1 MNITSHYPNVSL
13 NTSNPSTDMAR
24 RDNQRRELIEPVK
37 ELSKGPAE
45 KPVASDDKQKQ
56 QAINGGNN
64 GGVQRAGQDTE
75 LPQAVTGRNSDAE
88 QDSEQ
93 GSNPEDSSRSQQ
105 QAERQQEQAEQQELR
120 ELRARDREVRTHEQ
134 AHAAIGGQYASAPTY
149 TYERGPDG
157 NQYAVGGEV
166 QIDLSEIP
174 GDPQA
179 TVQKMQQVRAA
190 ALAPA
195 EPSAADRRIAAD
207 ASRRMLAARAEMA
220 KEAISRS
227 NEPGAPQRFFADQE
241 AEQQIRV
248 PDSSSNALPQT
259 ESETLQRR
267 SQVISGFYQQ
277 ATTPQQSTLRQQA

>member
-13 NTSNPSTDMAR
+13 NTSNPSTEMAR

-56 QAINGGNN
+56 QS
-64 GGVQRAGQDTE
+64 VVAGSTNLSQGANQDTE
-75 LPQAVTGRNSDAE
+75 LPQAIRGRNSDTERDAE
-88 QDSEQ
+88 QENNSD
-93 GSNPEDSSRSQQ
+93 RSGRNAE
-105 QAERQQEQAEQQELR
+105 QAEKQQEQAEQQELR
-120 ELRARDREVRTHEQ
+120 ELKARDREVRTHEQ

-220 KEAISRS
+220 KEAMNRS
-227 NEPGAPQRFFADQE
+227 NEPGVPQRFFADQE

-248 PDSSSNALPQT
+248 PDSNSNALPQT

>member
-37 ELSKGPAE
+37 EMSKGSAE

-56 QAINGGNN
+56 QAAATGSNN
-64 GGVQRAGQDTE
+64 TPQRTGQDTE
-75 LPQAVTGRNSDAE
+75 LPQAVTGRNQDAE
-88 QDSEQ
+88 RDAERDN
-93 GSNPEDSSRSQQ
+93 NPEGSSRNEQ
-105 QAERQQEQAEQQELR
+105 QQEQAEQQELR
-120 ELRARDREVRTHEQ
+120 ELRARDQEVRAHEQ
-134 AHAAIGGQYASAPTY
+134 AHAAVGGQYASAPTY
-149 TYERGPDG
+149 TFERGPDG

-166 QIDLSEIP
+166 QIDVSEIP
-174 GDPQA
+174 GNPQA

-227 NEPGAPQRFFADQE
+227 NEPSAPRRFFADEQ

-248 PDSSSNALPQT
+248 ADGGSNPLPQ
-259 ESETLQRR
+259 SETETLLRR
-267 SQVISGFYQQ
+267 SQVIAGFYQQ